1 MRKIEQQMLA
11 AIKSGKNWK
20 SRNTEVRH
28 DPVIGG
34 AEPEVYLHGHL
45 IAKRYGIHR
54 PRWEITLAGWNTA
67 TTRSRLSAIVR
78 EFSRVGT
85 QGLGVS
91 TNKGQPYLHDVRG
104 KVTVDSTGWHKVY
117 C

>member
-28 DPVIGG
+28 NECPMTWQTH
-34 AEPEVYLHGHL
+34 VYLHGNL
-45 IAKRYGIHR
+45 IAKLSPAGK
-54 PRWEITLAGWNTA
+54 WEISLAGWNTA
-67 TTRSRLSAIVR
+67 TTRSRLTAIIR

-91 TNKGQPYLHDVRG
+91 TNKRQPYLHDVRG
-104 KVTVDSTGWHKVY
+104 KVAIDSTGWHKVY